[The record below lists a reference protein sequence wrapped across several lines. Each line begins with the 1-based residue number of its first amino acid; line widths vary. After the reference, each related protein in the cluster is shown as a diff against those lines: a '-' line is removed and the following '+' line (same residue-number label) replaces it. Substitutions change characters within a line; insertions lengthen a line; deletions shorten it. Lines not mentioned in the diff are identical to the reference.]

1 MRRILFLLPLL
12 FAGCSCQPDPT
23 TGARAPTPG
32 SAVADAPPAETAA
45 LENPGDSLAAIETPA
60 LSAVAAGAVDET
72 TTVHQ
77 YVVALLDADRSKAD
91 AYWSGGHPAPHAD
104 DAVLRAIPELRSL
117 RVKTQL
123 AVARDEQ
130 QPSRLLEV
138 PVSVRAITA
147 DGALTYEGWYRLQ
160 PRPDN
165 SGWEIQSASIH
176 PVLR

>member
-1 MRRILFLLPLL
+1 MRRIVFLLPLL
-12 FAGCSCQPDPT
+12 FAGCSCQPDSAT
-23 TGARAPTPG
+23 DARAPTPG
-32 SAVADAPPAETAA
+32 SAAADAAPAEAPA
-45 LENPGDSLAAIETPA
+45 PADPGEGLAAVATPA

-77 YVVALLDADRSKAD
+77 YVVALLDPDRSKAD
-91 AYWSGGHPAPHAD
+91 AYWSGGRPAPHAD

-123 AVARDEQ
+123 AVARDDQ

-160 PRPDN
+160 PRPDS

-176 PVLR
+176 PVLH